1 MPSVYELI
9 SNNFGGNS
17 FEEFAE
23 PVPVVKLSGKKVVT
37 FKVL

>member
-17 FEEFAE
+17 FEEVTE
-23 PVPVVKLSGKKVVT
+23 PGFTSGKIEVVT